1 MQMILDD
8 HERPPRE
15 VSGSDPAHGRYY
27 TQGPVK
33 NRSRTGE
40 DLGRPRG
47 RWGSRLLY
55 LGVFLLAG
63 LVLLAALSFRREWQE
78 RIGQSRSDAIFQLVQ
93 GRTPARPTETPGA
106 AAWLNLELRRYRE
119 RIADPERARLY
130 GEVAE
135 WQDSRSVPPFFAPI
149 REVLA
154 RPLAPPPTTE
164 MPGALRLVTPQALGE
179 GGGAAASLRS
189 QNFLELDR
197 HWFAVTRRKSLESGD
212 PENPSNRFLARVTPR
227 LLGASRALAA
237 ALVRHPLP
245 ALPGSRPPR
254 VARLYALSEDGTL
267 VTLPFPPLQT
277 APFDPEAS
285 RRAALAEGREL
296 RSSPERPTFVSNE
309 FYFRFDFADP
319 REQTFYSGL
328 YLDLGGQGLVATITV
343 PLRDTPGSPGSPSAP
358 GIAGA
363 DLTFD
368 IDWEAFARRID
379 PPMVAGVVHLAG
391 PTAGARHWTDLASAA
406 AGSLPPALQ
415 NAIAALARRPAVG
428 SVSVSESVPNVLH
441 GVVEGQG
448 AVAAFQVAAATWLI
462 VLFPKTQSHLPLI
475 PVLLSAILLVTLL
488 AGFERNRRRAERAFT
503 EKQNLLNTMQVPL
516 IVVDPNTDEVV
527 FGNQA
532 AEKLGLRPGERIG
545 DLVAPDPRA
554 RAHYERMQVA
564 RPEPRRAYGVPVRVR
579 GEDGNLE
586 ERYAIVRSVAVTAPI
601 EALHADE
608 RHRLGILFLV
618 EPEAD
623 LALWTADLTS
633 ATREDERRRL
643 VGLLAHG
650 ADTLVRV
657 LAHSLGD
664 GSGGVGVSGADSSPG
679 FVAWLAG
686 YLDRRLR
693 TTAWLLDHWD
703 AEPPLPPDSSIE
715 AAQARATLESLAT
728 VFSRVAR
735 DADLRTRLHWDNGVL
750 CLRPDP
756 QAPVFTLEIDWPEEY
771 WFACPV
777 RGGFGFFLGE
787 VLINAIRHGRPGSTP
802 TLRVTLDRVRRE
814 LAFEVENEVSEGAP
828 DRAEDDGEA
837 YGGQRILERLARLFE
852 WRDLVF
858 EKRAATYLVSWRVP
872 ASERGDP
879 RRAD

>member
-1 MQMILDD
+1 VRKPSRAG
-8 HERPPRE
+8 EEVRGPRRPI
-15 VSGSDPAHGRYY
+15 
-27 TQGPVK
+27 
-33 NRSRTGE
+33 
-40 DLGRPRG
+40 
-47 RWGSRLLY
+47 WGSRLLY

-63 LVLLAALSFRREWQE
+63 LVLLAALSFRREWRE
-78 RIGQSRSDAIFQLVQ
+78 RIGQSRSDAIFQLVE

-135 WQDSRSVPPFFAPI
+135 WQDNRSVPPFFAPL

-154 RPLAPPPTTE
+154 RPLSVPPSLP
-164 MPGALRLVTPQALGE
+164 RLVLPRGSGE
-179 GGGAAASLRS
+179 GESASSLRS
-189 QNFLELDR
+189 QDFLELDR
-197 HWFAVTRRKSLESGD
+197 HWFAVTRRKSLESAD
-212 PENPSNRFLARVTPR
+212 PESPSNRFLARVTPR
-227 LLGASRALAA
+227 LLAASEALAGVLA
-237 ALVRHPLP
+237 QHPLP

-254 VARLYALSEDGTL
+254 VVRLYALSEDGTL
-267 VTLPFPPLQT
+267 VTLPSPSLQT
-277 APFDPEAS
+277 APFVPEAS
-285 RRAALAEGREL
+285 RRAAQAEGREL

-343 PLRDTPGSPGSPSAP
+343 PLRAAGTGP

-368 IDWEAFARRID
+368 IDWEAFARGID

-391 PTAGARHWTDLASAA
+391 TPTGVRHWTDLTGAPARR
-406 AGSLPPALQ
+406 LPATLRQ
-415 NAIAALARRPAVG
+415 AVAALARRASGG
-428 SVSVSESVPNVLH
+428 SGGGGTSGTISDSVPNVLH

-448 AVAAFQVAAATWLI
+448 AVAAFQVASATWLL
-462 VLFPKTQSHLPLI
+462 VLFPQTQSHLPLL
-475 PVLLSAILLVTLL
+475 PVLLSAVLLVALL
-488 AGFERNRRRAERAFT
+488 AGFERNRRRAERAFA

-516 IVVDPNTDEVV
+516 IVVDPNTDEIV

-532 AEKLGLRPGERIG
+532 AENLGLRAGERIG
-545 DLVAPDPRA
+545 DLVGPDPQA
-554 RAHYERMQVA
+554 LAHYERMQVA

-623 LALWTADLTS
+623 LALYTADLAS
-633 ATREDERRRL
+633 ATREDERRKL

-657 LAHSLGD
+657 LAHSLGERPGAAGA
-664 GSGGVGVSGADSSPG
+664 GSPAFVS
-679 FVAWLAG
+679 WLAG

-693 TTAWLLDHWD
+693 TTAWLLDHWE

-715 AAQARATLESLAT
+715 AAQARATLESLAA
-728 VFSRVAR
+728 VFSVVAR

-750 CLRPDP
+750 SLRPDR
-756 QAPVFTLEIDWPEEY
+756 QAPVFTLEIEWPEEY

-777 RGGFGFFLGE
+777 SGGFGFFLGE

-802 TLRVTLDRVRRE
+802 SLRITLDRVRRE
-814 LAFEVENEVSEGAP
+814 LAFVVENEVSP
-828 DRAEDDGEA
+828 DAHDRSVDRGET
-837 YGGQRILERLARLFE
+837 YGGRRILERLARLFE
-852 WRDLVF
+852 WQDLAF
-858 EKRAATYLVSWRVP
+858 ERQETTYQVSWRVP

-879 RRAD
+879 RRPD